1 MELSPQPSP
10 AKLLTLQPSITMT
23 LWMKRHFVAELK
35 VPTFAGGTPLQS
47 LQVIS
52 YSLNLQIYW
61 QILAQ
66 PQFDYKL
73 ELLNV

>member
-1 MELSPQPSP
+1 MELSPQLSH
-10 AKLLTLQPSITMT
+10 AKSLTWQPSITMM
-23 LWMKRHFVAELK
+23 LWIKRHFVVELK

-47 LQVIS
+47 LRVIS

-66 PQFDYKL
+66 RQFDYKL